1 MAIHLFRDM
10 ENLKKEILTLG
21 SMVEDATN
29 KAIIALVDRRIGL
42 AEDVINGDSTIDQKE
57 LDVEDMCLKIFA
69 LHQPVAADLRF
80 LVAALKVNNE
90 LERIGDL
97 AVNIAERAT
106 YITARDPIS
115 VPEEFSRM
123 AEIARSM
130 VCDSLNALV
139 NKDAELARHVI
150 ERDNEVD
157 DIHRMMFTAMQELM
171 IKDPALAKRASSTQA
186 TAYHLERIADH
197 ATNIAE
203 DVVFMIKG
211 EVIRHESLHDREE
224 NRN

>member
-1 MAIHLFRDM
+1 MAIHLSRDM

-21 SMVEDATN
+21 SMVEEATN
-29 KAIIALVDRRIGL
+29 KAIIALVDRRIEL
-42 AEDVINGDSTIDQKE
+42 AEEVINGDNAIDERE

-80 LVAALKVNNE
+80 LVVVLKVNNE

-123 AEIARSM
+123 AEITRSM

-139 NKDAELARHVI
+139 NKDAGLARQVI

-157 DIHRMMFTAMQELM
+157 EIHRKMWKAMQELM

-203 DVVFMIKG
+203 DVFFMVKG
-211 EVIRHESLHDREE
+211 DVIRHEALRKKQE
-224 NRN
+224 NRH